1 MKGANFMNINNFNLG
16 SNFRAQ
22 QMQQDKLEL
31 NPENLVKVEKEEVE
45 VQEEPVQNSTVL
57 TERTKL
63 GKMWAKLC
71 GKKEDAIVFRSKEID
86 DGRNVQL
93 YEYRNGSSLEI
104 DYDNGKITRT
114 DSEGN
119 STPW

>member
-1 MKGANFMNINNFNLG
+1 MNINNFNLG

-22 QMQQDKLEL
+22 QMQQNKLEL
-31 NPENLVKVEKEEVE
+31 NPEDLVKVEKEEVE
-45 VQEEPVQNSTVL
+45 VKEEPVQETTVL